1 MKKIAVYPGS
11 FDPATYGHFDIIN
24 RSAEIFDKLI
34 VAVISNP
41 NKKPLFSISERVKIL
56 KDTIKEVTI
65 ETTEDTERPKGVTVG
80 KDSSVNSVSSVVKI
94 KDAMLKN
101 VSIEAF
107 DGLLVNFMKKKKS
120 KIIVRGLRAVSDF
133 EYEFQMA
140 LTNRKLHPEIETVFL
155 TPAEKW
161 TYISSTLVKEI
172 ASLGGNVKCFVPP
185 IVEQMLKNKI
195 GRR

>member
-11 FDPATYGHFDIIN
+11 FDPATYGHLDIIT

-41 NKKPLFSISERVKIL
+41 NKKPLFSI
-56 KDTIKEVTI
+56 
-65 ETTEDTERPKGVTVG
+65 TERLKMLN
-80 KDSSVNSVSSVVKI
+80 KSI
-94 KDAMLKN
+94 KKQN
-101 VSIEAF
+101 VSVESF
-107 DGLLVNFMKKKKS
+107 EGLLVNFMKKKNA
-120 KIIVRGLRAVSDF
+120 KIIVRGLRAISDF

-172 ASLGGNVKCFVPP
+172 ASLGGNIKCFVPP
-185 IVEQMLKNKI
+185 MVEVMLKQH
-195 GRR
+195 

>member
-11 FDPATYGHFDIIN
+11 FDPATYGHLDIIN
-24 RSAEIFDKLI
+24 RSAEIFDKLL

-56 KDTIKEVTI
+56 KNTVKE
-65 ETTEDTERPKGVTVG
+65 
-80 KDSSVNSVSSVVKI
+80 
-94 KDAMLKN
+94 KN
-101 VSIEAF
+101 VEILSF
-107 DGLLVNFMKKKKS
+107 DGLLVNFMKKKNA

-172 ASLGGNVKCFVPP
+172 ASLKGSVKCFVPP
-185 IVEQMLKNKI
+185 MVEQMLKNKKTVTTN
-195 GRR
+195 GH

>member
-11 FDPATYGHFDIIN
+11 FDPATYGHLDIIN
-24 RSAEIFDKLI
+24 RSAEIFDKLL

-56 KDTIKEVTI
+56 KNTVKE
-65 ETTEDTERPKGVTVG
+65 
-80 KDSSVNSVSSVVKI
+80 
-94 KDAMLKN
+94 KN
-101 VSIEAF
+101 VEILSF

-120 KIIVRGLRAVSDF
+120 GIIVRGLRAVSDF

-140 LTNRKLHPEIETVFL
+140 LTNRKLHPDIETVFL
-155 TPAEKW
+155 TPSEKW

-172 ASLGGNVKCFVPP
+172 ATLGGSVKCFVPP
-185 IVEQMLKNKI
+185 IVEQMLKNKNHAN
-195 GRR
+195 GRKSNANIRE

>member
-11 FDPATYGHFDIIN
+11 FDPATYGHLDIIT
-24 RSAEIFDKLI
+24 RSAEIFDKLL

-56 KDTIKEVTI
+56 KNTIKDIMSFE
-65 ETTEDTERPKGVTVG
+65 
-80 KDSSVNSVSSVVKI
+80 
-94 KDAMLKN
+94 
-101 VSIEAF
+101 
-107 DGLLVNFMKKKKS
+107 GLLVNFMKKKNA

-161 TYISSTLVKEI
+161 TYISSSLVKEI
-172 ASLGGNVKCFVPP
+172 ATLGGNVKCFVPP
-185 IVEQMLKNKI
+185 MVEVMLKNKKDD
-195 GRR
+195 

>member
-11 FDPATYGHFDIIN
+11 FDPATYGHLDIIT
-24 RSAEIFDKLI
+24 RSAEIFDKLL

-56 KDTIKEVTI
+56 KNT
-65 ETTEDTERPKGVTVG
+65 
-80 KDSSVNSVSSVVKI
+80 I
-94 KDAMLKN
+94 KDAALKN
-101 VSIEAF
+101 VEIMSFE
-107 DGLLVNFMKKKKS
+107 GLLVNFMKKKNA

-161 TYISSTLVKEI
+161 TYISSSLVKEI
-172 ASLGGNVKCFVPP
+172 ATLGGNVKCFVPP
-185 IVEQMLKNKI
+185 MVEVMLKNKKDD
-195 GRR
+195 